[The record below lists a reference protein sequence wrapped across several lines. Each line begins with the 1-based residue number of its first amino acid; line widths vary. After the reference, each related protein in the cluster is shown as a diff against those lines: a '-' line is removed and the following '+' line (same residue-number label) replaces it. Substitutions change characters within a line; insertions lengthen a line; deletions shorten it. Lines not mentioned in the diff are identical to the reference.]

1 MSKVACIP
9 DTSALE
15 NLRGIIIGGRD
26 IRYWLVDELE
36 VLLTEKILD
45 EYEEGCQK
53 LGVKDPLVSKLRK
66 HAESVE
72 LEESMKQSLKNL
84 AGHSL
89 SKFQDGELT
98 GVRLGLRLLKAD
110 NNAVKHI
117 IFLSDDRKAFERS
130 QWGKEILKTMRAFCH
145 WTSADFII
153 YLAFRLGARGGVG
166 MRKED
171 FCNALETAVQH
182 MCEPVLKARSGTPI
196 RQVKITEWQSFKDTC
211 LARFEKVYEG
221 SFIGW

>member
-36 VLLTEKILD
+36 VLLTEEIFHELESGRKILQVPEALFNKLKERAQRVQLED
-45 EYEEGCQK
+45 EIRET
-53 LGVKDPLVSKLRK
+53 LD
-66 HAESVE
+66 
-72 LEESMKQSLKNL
+72 NL
-84 AGHSL
+84 AGHRL
-89 SKFQDGELT
+89 SGFQDGELT
-98 GVRLGLRLLKAD
+98 NVRLGLRLLKAD

-130 QWGKEILKTMRAFCH
+130 QGGKEILQTMRAFCH